1 MPRAYDASRYSSS
14 KGVAVSVWLRYDDDM
29 NRIKNAFLNTL
40 AGLLALSLI
49 YIAMALYGSM
59 QI

>member
-1 MPRAYDASRYSSS
+1 
-14 KGVAVSVWLRYDDDM
+14 M
-29 NRIKNAFLNTL
+29 NRIKNALLNTL